1 MVKRRW
7 NLTKPPAGVEGKMA
21 DELKVADLVT
31 TDPLLLGLDSTILP
45 QSGVGVVINVNSRS
59 LVDVLWDGEIYRIHS
74 SWVTKVQEE

>member
-1 MVKRRW
+1 
-7 NLTKPPAGVEGKMA
+7 MA

-74 SWVTKVQEE
+74 SWVIKVQEE

>member
-1 MVKRRW
+1 MS
-7 NLTKPPAGVEGKMA
+7 

>member
-1 MVKRRW
+1 MS
-7 NLTKPPAGVEGKMA
+7 
-21 DELKVADLVT
+21 DELKVGDLVT

-74 SWVTKVQEE
+74 SWVIKVQEE

>member
-1 MVKRRW
+1 MS
-7 NLTKPPAGVEGKMA
+7 

-74 SWVTKVQEE
+74 SWVIKVQEE

>member
-7 NLTKPPAGVEGKMA
+7 NLTKPPAGMVGKMS